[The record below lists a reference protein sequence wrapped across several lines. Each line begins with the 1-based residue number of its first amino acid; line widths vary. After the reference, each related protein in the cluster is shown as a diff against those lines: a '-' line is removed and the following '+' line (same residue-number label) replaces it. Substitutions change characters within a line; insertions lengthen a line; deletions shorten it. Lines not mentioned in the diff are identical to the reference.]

1 MIYVVKA
8 EYLRDFIVSVTFNDG
23 LSAELDLGPMIKDD
37 TRAIVRQL
45 LDVNLFARLT
55 VDADTIVWP
64 NGFDLAP
71 RIFVRTRSESPNS
84 LILSR

>member
-45 LDVNLFARLT
+45 LDVTLFSRLT

-71 RIFVRTRSESPNS
+71 EYLYERAQNLRIA
-84 LILSR
+84 